1 MITSYVIP
9 TFASE
14 KQSEDLRLFMLVSL
28 QDIEHMYEI
37 LSQIPQSKQIHLVLV
52 FNEQEINENASN
64 LELLNDSL
72 KKLRSGNYE
81 LAMLMKDKNLLL
93 DPSVYYNF
101 DYFVAGSMMIGEIKK
116 NNRVRLSIHSLIE
129 SLLKYHR
136 PIIATDLEGWQ
147 SIELIIKSG
156 VSIVSSETISSSNDM
171 LLPLEKKKIEK
182 LITMD
187 DSNHQRG

>member
-1 MITSYVIP
+1 MISRYVIP
-9 TFASE
+9 KFASE
-14 KQSEDLRLFMLVSL
+14 KQEDDLRLFMLVSL
-28 QDIEHMYEI
+28 QDIDHMYEI
-37 LSQIPQSKQIHLVLV
+37 LTQIPQSKLIHLVLV

-72 KKLRSGNYE
+72 KKLRSGHYE

-147 SIELIIKSG
+147 AIELIIKSG

-171 LLPLEKKKIEK
+171 LLPLDRKKIEK
-182 LITMD
+182 LMTMD
-187 DSNHQRG
+187 NSRRRGG

>member
-1 MITSYVIP
+1 
-9 TFASE
+9 
-14 KQSEDLRLFMLVSL
+14 MLVSL
-28 QDIEHMYEI
+28 QDIDHMSEI
-37 LSQIPQSKQIHLVLV
+37 LKQIPQTKDIHLVLV
-52 FNEQEINENASN
+52 FNEQEINENSTN
-64 LELLNDSL
+64 LELLNSSL
-72 KKLRSGNYE
+72 KSLRNDGFE

-116 NNRVRLSIHSLIE
+116 NNRIRLSIHSLIE

-156 VSIVSSETISSSNDM
+156 VDIVSSETISSSNDM
-171 LLPLEKKKIEK
+171 LLPLEKKKIDK
-182 LITMD
+182 LIAMD
-187 DSNHQRG
+187 DSYRQGGL

>member
-1 MITSYVIP
+1 
-9 TFASE
+9 
-14 KQSEDLRLFMLVSL
+14 
-28 QDIEHMYEI
+28 
-37 LSQIPQSKQIHLVLV
+37 
-52 FNEQEINENASN
+52 
-64 LELLNDSL
+64 
-72 KKLRSGNYE
+72 
-81 LAMLMKDKNLLL
+81 MLMKDKNLLL

-147 SIELIIKSG
+147 AIELIIKSG

-171 LLPLEKKKIEK
+171 LLPLDRKKIEK
-182 LITMD
+182 LMTMD
-187 DSNHQRG
+187 NTRRRGG

>member
-1 MITSYVIP
+1 M
-9 TFASE
+9 
-14 KQSEDLRLFMLVSL
+14 
-28 QDIEHMYEI
+28 
-37 LSQIPQSKQIHLVLV
+37 

-64 LELLNDSL
+64 LELLNNSL
-72 KKLRSGNYE
+72 KKLRSGHFE

-116 NNRVRLSIHSLIE
+116 NNRVRLSIHSLHE

>member
-1 MITSYVIP
+1 
-9 TFASE
+9 
-14 KQSEDLRLFMLVSL
+14 MLVSL

-37 LSQIPQSKQIHLVLV
+37 LSQIPQSKLIHLVLV

-72 KKLRSGNYE
+72 KKLRSGHFE